1 MTAAAIVA
9 GITTVA
15 NAGAQLIQA
24 SKHAKA
30 QAEALNKQLGI
41 ARQETRREASSEL
54 FDSMR
59 EARREQAK
67 VRAQAGEAGLSLTS
81 GSIEDLL
88 MDSAMQG
95 EMRADRTLANME
107 ARHRAN
113 VAEGESMASRIQK
126 PTLLGAG
133 LQLGAAGTSAW
144 LGVENAKIK
153 QRTASARSN

>member
-1 MTAAAIVA
+1 M
-9 GITTVA
+9 A
-15 NAGAQLIQA
+15 NAR
-24 SKHAKA
+24 
-30 QAEALNKQLGI
+30 E
-41 ARQETRREASSEL
+41 ETRREASSEL

-59 EARREQAK
+59 EARREQGK
-67 VRAQAGEAGLSLTS
+67 VRAQAGEAGLSLIS

-133 LQLGAAGTSAW
+133 LQMASAGASAW
-144 LGVENAKIK
+144 SGVQGAKI
-153 QRTASARSN
+153 QRNN